1 MKFHPRAR
9 SSASWTTTL
18 KANFLLWLLMRK
30 DLRVPPGRY
39 STTTQQRLRGMP
51 MTPFSVCM
59 LRSGVP
65 IAAPINCKNVWPLKM
80 SYILATQTIY
90 AP

>member
-9 SSASWTTTL
+9 SSASWSTTL
-18 KANFLLWLLMRK
+18 KANFFLWFLMRN

-39 STTTQQRLRGMP
+39 STTTQQRFRGMP
-51 MTPFSVCM
+51 MKPFSVCM

-65 IAAPINCKNVWPLKM
+65 IAAPINWKRIR
-80 SYILATQTIY
+80 Y
-90 AP
+90 